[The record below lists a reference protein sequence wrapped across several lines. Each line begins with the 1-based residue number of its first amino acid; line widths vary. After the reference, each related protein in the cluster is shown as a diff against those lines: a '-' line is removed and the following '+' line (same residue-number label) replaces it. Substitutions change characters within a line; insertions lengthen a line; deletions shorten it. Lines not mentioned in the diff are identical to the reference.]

1 MDNDKKVSVI
11 CQCLNVLNLSGYR
24 SPFDDHRS
32 KKLFSG
38 SAIELHVIAQ
48 LLQLQSYDVLS
59 EQLQAYPVLRE
70 AVGMNSI
77 SSAQLSRKTKTLC
90 TQGLQQLFYD
100 LVARIDTLTQS
111 GKGISGAIGRLH
123 LVDATDISMPHYLG
137 RWARCGSRKTA
148 VRLHVRLIVA
158 DPYTTFPDR
167 VIGTTANVQESN
179 LTLELAVDREA
190 TYVMDRGYEKRTH
203 FEQLVTDNIRFVTR
217 VRDRLQLFPVTGTA
231 REISSSGPVRVLQDV
246 DVTMRKST
254 TQLRL
259 VEFEDL
265 KGLRYRVVT
274 NRWDLTALEIA
285 EIYKNRWLIELFFKW
300 VKQHLKLVKLCSFEQ
315 EAVWNHVFLSLI
327 AYAVNLLVKL
337 SLQTTKSQWAVLK
350 LLRAYFYHSWEQFL
364 AALNRVPSRK
374 SRGRQKTDRVKLVEE
389 NQRIILR

>member
-1 MDNDKKVSVI
+1 MDNNKKISVI
-11 CQCLNVLNLSGYR
+11 CQCLNVLHVSGYR
-24 SPFDDHRS
+24 SLFDDHRS
-32 KKLFSG
+32 RKLFTG

-48 LLQLQSYDVLS
+48 LLQLPSYDVIS
-59 EQLQAYPVLRE
+59 EQLQAQPALRK
-70 AVGMNSI
+70 AVGLDSI
-77 SSAQLSRKTKTLC
+77 SGAQLSRKTKTLC
-90 TQGLQQLFYD
+90 TQSLQQLFYD
-100 LVARIDTLTQS
+100 LVAQIHTRTKL
-111 GKGISGAIGRLH
+111 GKGVSKSIGRLH

-167 VIGTTANVQESN
+167 IIGTTANVQESN
-179 LTLELAVDREA
+179 LTLELTVDRKA
-190 TYVMDRGYEKRTH
+190 TYVMDRGYEKRTD
-203 FEQLVTDNIRFVTR
+203 FEQLVADEIRFVTR
-217 VRDRLQLFPVTGTA
+217 VRDCLQLFPV
-231 REISSSGPVRVLQDV
+231 IGPVRELPASDSVRILQDA

-254 TQLRL
+254 TFLRL

-265 KGLRYRVVT
+265 KGRRYRVVT

-285 EIYKNRWLIELFFKW
+285 MVYKNRWLIELFFKW
-300 VKQHLKLVKLCSFEQ
+300 VKQHLKMVKLCSFEQ

-327 AYAVNLLVKL
+327 AYAVSLLVKL
-337 SLQTTKSQWAVLK
+337 RLQTPKSQWEVLK
-350 LLRAYFYHSWEQFL
+350 LLRSYFYHSWQEFL

-389 NQRIILR
+389 NQRVILR